1 MGCSVL
7 LIVFTWLFYR
17 MSKTVIRSCH
27 VSNYIIFCVDE
38 TEAIPLIRPRG
49 RPNPKLYAAVR
60 KLMVCYY
67 SCSNLQHTL
76 PLKRVRARSSV
87 SISTEEAQNYASL
100 WWSAYWPLDK
110 DYLLFESCVSLIF
123 SKRNKKKTFF
133 TFLSTYQVNILERN
147 RGLTAVLETVTR
159 IITGAVTLLHYSMV
173 SLANG

>member
-110 DYLLFESCVSLIF
+110 DYLLFESCVSRIF
-123 SKRNKKKTFF
+123 SKRNKKNIFHISFDLSSEHSREESWSHSSSWDCNSHNYWSSYTFA
-133 TFLSTYQVNILERN
+133 LQYGI
-147 RGLTAVLETVTR
+147 
-159 IITGAVTLLHYSMV
+159 V
-173 SLANG
+173 SKW